1 MKKKICA
8 ILVLLLILSS
18 ILVGN
23 NTVLLN
29 ETENKYNKIDKKT
42 MFISKSY
49 LLGLSTECVI
59 KQNEVASSSN
69 KNVLINQN
77 PKLTSTPKVESKS
90 KVVAKTKQ
98 TKNIKSELKLNGKKK
113 QVNNKKVN
121 KKVTQKKVKNKP
133 KKVVKKKTTKRK
145 AKVSNK
151 KYSQQ
156 DLYVLSHIIH
166 AESSGQSWDFQVAVG
181 SVVLNRVKSKKFP
194 NTIKGVVFQKGQY
207 ASTWDG
213 NYNKTPSKQ
222 SIKVAKY
229 LLKNGSQL
237 PRYVYFQAEFLQSDR
252 VYKKMGNTYFC
263 YNSKDVR

>member
-8 ILVLLLILSS
+8 ILILLLMLSS

-49 LLGLSTECVI
+49 LLGLSTECTI

-77 PKLTSTPKVESKS
+77 PKLTSTHKVESKS

-98 TKNIKSELKLNGKKK
+98 TKNVKSELKLNGKKK

-121 KKVTQKKVKNKP
+121 KKVTQKKVKKKP
-133 KKVVKKKTTKRK
+133 KKVVKKKTTTKK
-145 AKVSNK
+145 TK

-156 DLYVLSHIIH
+156 DLYILSHIIY
-166 AESSGQSWDFQVAVG
+166 AEAGGQSWDFQVAVG

-194 NTIKGVVFQKGQY
+194 NTIRGVVFQKGQY

>member
-8 ILVLLLILSS
+8 ILIFVLMLSS

-23 NTVLLN
+23 NRVLLN

-59 KQNEVASSSN
+59 KQNEVAPSSN

-77 PKLTSTPKVESKS
+77 PKLTSTHKVESKS

-121 KKVTQKKVKNKP
+121 KKITQKKVKNKP
-133 KKVVKKKTTKRK
+133 KKVVKKKTTTKRT
-145 AKVSNK
+145 K
-151 KYSQQ
+151 KYSQK
-156 DLYVLSHIIH
+156 DLHILSHIIY
-166 AESSGQSWDFQVAVG
+166 AEAGGQSWDFQVAVG

-194 NTIKGVVFQKGQY
+194 NTIRGVVFQKGQY

-237 PRYVYFQAEFLQSDR
+237 PRYVVFQAEFLQSDR

>member
-8 ILVLLLILSS
+8 ILILLLMLSS

-49 LLGLSTECVI
+49 LLGLSTECAI
-59 KQNEVASSSN
+59 KQNEVAPSSN

-90 KVVAKTKQ
+90 KVMAKTKQ

-113 QVNNKKVN
+113 QVNNKKVK
-121 KKVTQKKVKNKP
+121 KKVTQKKVIKKP
-133 KKVVKKKTTKRK
+133 KKVVKKKTTTKK
-145 AKVSNK
+145 TK
-151 KYSQQ
+151 KYTQQ
-156 DLYVLSHIIH
+156 DLYVLSHIIY
-166 AESSGQSWDFQVAVG
+166 AEASGQSWDFQVAVG

-213 NYNKTPSKQ
+213 NYNKTPNKQ
-222 SIKVAKY
+222 SIRVAKY

-237 PRYVYFQAEFLQSDR
+237 PRYVYFQAEFKQADR

>member
-8 ILVLLLILSS
+8 ILILVLILSS

-23 NTVLLN
+23 NTVLSN

-49 LLGLSTECVI
+49 LLGLSTECTI
-59 KQNEVASSSN
+59 KPNEVTSSSN
-69 KNVLINQN
+69 KNVLINQK
-77 PKLTSTPKVESKS
+77 PKPTSTPKVETKS
-90 KVVAKTKQ
+90 KVVAKSKQ
-98 TKNIKSELKLNGKKK
+98 TKQNVKSELKLNGKKK
-113 QVNNKKVN
+113 QVNNKKVK
-121 KKVTQKKVKNKP
+121 KKVTQKKVVKKP
-133 KKVVKKKTTKRK
+133 KKVVKKKTTTKK
-145 AKVSNK
+145 TK

-213 NYNKTPSKQ
+213 NYNKTPNKQ
-222 SIKVAKY
+222 SKRVAKY
-229 LLKNGSQL
+229 LLENGSQL
-237 PRYVYFQAEFLQSDR
+237 PRYVIFQSEFLQGDR

-263 YNSKDVR
+263 YYAKDVR

>member
-8 ILVLLLILSS
+8 ILILLLILSS

-49 LLGLSTECVI
+49 LLGLSTECTI
-59 KQNEVASSSN
+59 KPNEVASSSS

-121 KKVTQKKVKNKP
+121 KKVTHKKVKNKP
-133 KKVVKKKTTKRK
+133 KKVVKKKTTTKK
-145 AKVSNK
+145 IK

-156 DLYVLSHIIH
+156 DLYILSHIIY
-166 AESSGQSWDFQVAVG
+166 AEAGGQSWDFQVAVG

-194 NTIKGVVFQKGQY
+194 NTIRGVVFQKGQY

-237 PRYVYFQAEFLQSDR
+237 PKYVYFQAEFLQSDR

>member
-8 ILVLLLILSS
+8 ILILLLMLSS

-23 NTVLLN
+23 NTVLSN

-49 LLGLSTECVI
+49 LLGLTTECAI
-59 KQNEVASSSN
+59 KPNDVAPSSD
-69 KNVLINQN
+69 KNVLINPN
-77 PKLTSTPKVESKS
+77 PKPTSTPKVETKS
-90 KVVAKTKQ
+90 KVMAKTKQ
-98 TKNIKSELKLNGKKK
+98 TKHNVKSELKLNGKKK

-121 KKVTQKKVKNKP
+121 KKVTQKKVVKKP
-133 KKVVKKKTTKRK
+133 KKVVKKKTTTKK
-145 AKVSNK
+145 TK

-156 DLYVLSHIIH
+156 DLYVLSHIIY
-166 AESSGQSWDFQVAVG
+166 AESGGQSWDFQVAVG

-213 NYNKTPSKQ
+213 NYNKTPNKQ
-222 SIKVAKY
+222 SIRVAKY

-237 PRYVYFQAEFLQSDR
+237 PRYVIFQSEFKQADR

-263 YNSKDVR
+263 YYAKDVR

>member
-49 LLGLSTECVI
+49 LLGLSTECTI

-69 KNVLINQN
+69 KNVLINQK
-77 PKLTSTPKVESKS
+77 PKPTSTPKVESKS

-133 KKVVKKKTTKRK
+133 KKVAKKKTTTKK
-145 AKVSNK
+145 TK

-156 DLYVLSHIIH
+156 DLYILSHIIY
-166 AESSGQSWDFQVAVG
+166 AEAGGQSWDFQVAVG

-194 NTIKGVVFQKGQY
+194 NTIRGVVFQKGQY

-237 PRYVYFQAEFLQSDR
+237 PKYVYFQAEFLQSDR

>member
-8 ILVLLLILSS
+8 ILIFVLILSS

-59 KQNEVASSSN
+59 KQNEVAPSSN

-77 PKLTSTPKVESKS
+77 PKPTSTPKVESKS

-133 KKVVKKKTTKRK
+133 KKVVKKKTTTKK
-145 AKVSNK
+145 TK
-151 KYSQQ
+151 KYSQK
-156 DLYVLSHIIH
+156 DLYILSHIIY
-166 AESSGQSWDFQVAVG
+166 AEAGGQSWDFQVAVG

-194 NTIKGVVFQKGQY
+194 NTIRGVVFQKGQY

-263 YNSKDVR
+263 YNSKDVK

>member
-8 ILVLLLILSS
+8 ILILLLILSS

-49 LLGLSTECVI
+49 LLGLSTECTI
-59 KQNEVASSSN
+59 KPNEVASSSS

-98 TKNIKSELKLNGKKK
+98 TKNVKSELKLNGKKK

-121 KKVTQKKVKNKP
+121 KKVTHKKVKNKP
-133 KKVVKKKTTKRK
+133 KKVVKKKTTTKK
-145 AKVSNK
+145 IK

-156 DLYVLSHIIH
+156 DLYILSHIIY
-166 AESSGQSWDFQVAVG
+166 AEAGGQSWDFQVAVG

-194 NTIKGVVFQKGQY
+194 NTIRGVVFQKGQY

-237 PRYVYFQAEFLQSDR
+237 PKYVYFQAEFLQSDR

>member
-8 ILVLLLILSS
+8 ILILVLILSS

-59 KQNEVASSSN
+59 KQNEVTPSSN

-77 PKLTSTPKVESKS
+77 PKPTSTPKVESKS

-133 KKVVKKKTTKRK
+133 KKVVKKRTTTKK
-145 AKVSNK
+145 TK

-156 DLYVLSHIIH
+156 DLHILSHIIY
-166 AESSGQSWDFQVAVG
+166 AEAGGQSWDFQVAVG

-194 NTIKGVVFQKGQY
+194 NTIRGVVFQKGQY

-237 PRYVYFQAEFLQSDR
+237 PRYVYFQAEFLQSNR

>member
-1 MKKKICA
+1 MKKICA
-8 ILVLLLILSS
+8 ILILVLILSS

-49 LLGLSTECVI
+49 LLGLSTECTI

-69 KNVLINQN
+69 KNVLINQK
-77 PKLTSTPKVESKS
+77 PKPTSTPKVESKS

-98 TKNIKSELKLNGKKK
+98 TKNVKSELKLNGKKK

-133 KKVVKKKTTKRK
+133 KKVVTKKTTTKK
-145 AKVSNK
+145 TK

-156 DLYVLSHIIH
+156 DLYILSHIIY
-166 AESSGQSWDFQVAVG
+166 AEAGGQSWDFQVAVG

-194 NTIKGVVFQKGQY
+194 NTIRGVVFQKGQY

>member
-8 ILVLLLILSS
+8 ILILVLILSS

-49 LLGLSTECVI
+49 LLGLSTECTI
-59 KQNEVASSSN
+59 KPNEVTSSSN
-69 KNVLINQN
+69 KNVLINQK
-77 PKLTSTPKVESKS
+77 PKPTSTPKVESKS

-98 TKNIKSELKLNGKKK
+98 TKQNVKSELKLNGKKK
-113 QVNNKKVN
+113 QVNNKKVK
-121 KKVTQKKVKNKP
+121 KKVTQKKVVKKP
-133 KKVVKKKTTKRK
+133 KKVVKKKTTTKK
-145 AKVSNK
+145 TK

-213 NYNKTPSKQ
+213 NYNKTPNKQ
-222 SIKVAKY
+222 SKRVAKY
-229 LLKNGSQL
+229 LLENGSQL
-237 PRYVYFQAEFLQSDR
+237 PRYVIFQSEFLQGDR

-263 YNSKDVR
+263 YYAKDVR